1 MKHSNGFSSRFL
13 IIAAVLALT
22 PGCDA
27 PEPEEA
33 PAPRPA
39 PQATP
44 TAAQPEPLMASGWK
58 LISITA
64 AGFDLTPSGE
74 VEITLVFTPD
84 GQVAGSSGCNRYFSA
99 VELGE
104 AGETSLGPI
113 GSTMMACPEEVMAQE
128 QQFLQALEGVGRHR
142 LAEGRLELLF
152 GEDGVLTFEATEI
165 PEP

>member
-1 MKHSNGFSSRFL
+1 MKHSIGFSSRFSFVL

-22 PGCDA
+22 LCCDS
-27 PEPEEA
+27 PEQEEA
-33 PAPRPA
+33 PV
-39 PQATP
+39 PQAAP
-44 TAAQPEPLMASGWK
+44 ADAQPEPLMASGWK
-58 LISITA
+58 LISITG

-104 AGETSLGPI
+104 TGEMSLGPI
-113 GSTMMACPEEVMAQE
+113 GSTMMACPEEIMAQE
-128 QQFLQALEGVGRHR
+128 QLFLQALEGAGRYR
-142 LAEGRLELLF
+142 LAGDRLELLF